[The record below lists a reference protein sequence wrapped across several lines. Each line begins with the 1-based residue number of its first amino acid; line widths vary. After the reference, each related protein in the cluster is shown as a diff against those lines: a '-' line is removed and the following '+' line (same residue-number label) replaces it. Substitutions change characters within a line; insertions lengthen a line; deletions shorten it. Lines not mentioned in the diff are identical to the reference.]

1 VDAVPVKI
9 ALVNALYQYLLS
21 RPMGEVEG
29 LVTGLRAIEKPLDVP
44 DENTASDRVVSCM
57 LSAA

>member
-9 ALVNALYQYLLS
+9 ALVNALYQYLMS

-29 LVTGLRAIEKPLDVP
+29 LVMGLRAIEKPLDVP
-44 DENTASDRVVSCM
+44 DENTASDRVVSRM
-57 LSAA
+57 ISAA